1 MDQDI
6 IALDEFKR
14 ILNLWWLVALAT
26 ILGGAAGFAFRYIA
40 PPAYESKATF
50 HVAVDFTNTALNKP
64 EMAPA
69 RIYDEDQ
76 SMQTIQVAFLETIPQ
91 VFAYAKSLGVTM
103 DENSFAQNW
112 SVERM
117 LALWDIRFRY
127 KDPVIA
133 QKIVNQW
140 VELSLNNLDQKK
152 LSGALKPYLSYELV
166 NKASL
171 PIIPSYFQTN
181 ILVLAG
187 CIIGLV
193 IGIALTN
200 LPGLKS
206 GFKAHQDESQPHPT
220 L

>member
-1 MDQDI
+1 MNQEI
-6 IALDEFKR
+6 ITLDEFQR
-14 ILNLWWLVALAT
+14 TLNLWWLVALVT
-26 ILGGAAGFAFRYIA
+26 IFGGVAGFAFRYIA

-50 HVAVDFTNTALNKP
+50 HVAVDFTNTVLNKP

-76 SMQTIQVAFLETIPQ
+76 SMQTVQVAFLEAIPQ
-91 VFAYAKSLGVTM
+91 VVAYAKSLGTPL
-103 DENSFAQNW
+103 DDNSFGQN
-112 SVERM
+112 SSIERM
-117 LALWDIRFRY
+117 LALWDIRFRD

-140 VELSLNNLDQKK
+140 AILSLNNLDQKK

-171 PIIPSYFQTN
+171 PIKPSYFQTN

-200 LPGLKS
+200 FPGVKS
-206 GFKAHQDESQPHPT
+206 GFKAH
-220 L
+220 